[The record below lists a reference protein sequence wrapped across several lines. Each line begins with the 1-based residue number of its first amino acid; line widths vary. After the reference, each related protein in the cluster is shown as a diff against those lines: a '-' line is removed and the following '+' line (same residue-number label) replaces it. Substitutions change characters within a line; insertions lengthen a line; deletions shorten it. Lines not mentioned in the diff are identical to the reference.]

1 MIERVPPGLALWF
14 LKHWGSP
21 YHRESLAG
29 DLIEQY
35 QEGRSKAWCWKQV
48 AVAVLVARGQFIRA
62 LPWTF
67 TRRVLCRL
75 LAEIAAVL
83 ALAVI
88 MDQVRRTHSLAQM
101 MTQTFVGTVSVL
113 IALALAAFLISIRP
127 DKSKRTHA
135 AINALMLVFGAI
147 ALGLGTLTW
156 ADTLRDEAR
165 QSPAC
170 VCPHD

>member
-1 MIERVPPGLALWF
+1 MIERIPPKLALWL
-14 LKHWGSP
+14 LKAWGSP

-62 LPWTF
+62 WPWFATG
-67 TRRVLCRL
+67 RVPSRL

-83 ALAVI
+83 ALAV
-88 MDQVRRTHSLAQM
+88 
-101 MTQTFVGTVSVL
+101 
-113 IALALAAFLISIRP
+113 
-127 DKSKRTHA
+127 
-135 AINALMLVFGAI
+135 
-147 ALGLGTLTW
+147 GTLAW
-156 ADTLRDEAR
+156 ADTLRGDAH

-170 VCPHD
+170 VCPHDRAASK

>member
-1 MIERVPPGLALWF
+1 MIERIPPQLALWL

-62 LPWTF
+62 WPWFATG
-67 TRRVLCRL
+67 RVTSRL

-83 ALAVI
+83 ALAV
-88 MDQVRRTHSLAQM
+88 
-101 MTQTFVGTVSVL
+101 
-113 IALALAAFLISIRP
+113 
-127 DKSKRTHA
+127 
-135 AINALMLVFGAI
+135 
-147 ALGLGTLTW
+147 GTLAW
-156 ADTLRDEAR
+156 ADTLRGDAR
-165 QSPAC
+165 QSPA
-170 VCPHD
+170 